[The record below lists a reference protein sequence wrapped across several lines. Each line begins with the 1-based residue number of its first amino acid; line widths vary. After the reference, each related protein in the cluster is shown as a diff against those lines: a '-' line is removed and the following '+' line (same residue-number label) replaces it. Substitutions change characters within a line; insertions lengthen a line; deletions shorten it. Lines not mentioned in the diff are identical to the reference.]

1 MLHILTITVKADLL
15 SANVSRA
22 TDAIRRRMFFFKISP
37 WGERDVLF
45 TRQICSFHEP
55 EAVTEMCSTK

>member
-22 TDAIRRRMFFFKISP
+22 TDAIRRRMFFLKISP

-45 TRQICSFHEP
+45 TRQICSFH
-55 EAVTEMCSTK
+55 